1 MSEEFKSEE
10 VAAAEEIVEQVIED
24 VAAEAV
30 AEEIV
35 DEIKEEAEEEEEEE
49 EEEQADVESEEELDE
64 EDEYDISNE
73 TIFERL
79 AAVKYIIAP
88 ETREQISTQI
98 SKLTSIGGSLFNK
111 SGNFLWGAATTA
123 LLIGVPLSLTILAE
137 QQLIELEKQFSLQG
151 EQNNDLL
158 TALPD
163 EENQPDAK

>member
-1 MSEEFKSEE
+1 MSEEFKPEE

-35 DEIKEEAEEEEEEE
+35 DEIKEEAEEEEE

>member
-1 MSEEFKSEE
+1 MSEEYKPEE
-10 VAAAEEIVEQVIED
+10 VIAAEEIFEQVIED

-30 AEEIV
+30 AEEV
-35 DEIKEEAEEEEEEE
+35 VEEIEAEEKEAEEES
-49 EEEQADVESEEELDE
+49 DDELD
-64 EDEYDISNE
+64 EDEYDIENE

-88 ETREQISTQI
+88 ETREQISQKI
-98 SKLTSIGGSLFNK
+98 STISASGSSLFNK
-111 SGNFLWGAATTA
+111 SGNFLWGVATTA
-123 LLIGVPLSLTILAE
+123 LLFGVPLSLTILAE

>member
-1 MSEEFKSEE
+1 MSEEYKPEE
-10 VAAAEEIVEQVIED
+10 AAAAEEIVEQVIED
-24 VAAEAV
+24 VAAEAI

-35 DEIKEEAEEEEEEE
+35 DEIKEEAA
-49 EEEQADVESEEELDE
+49 EEQEFEDSEGELDE

-73 TIFERL
+73 TIFERV

-88 ETREQISTQI
+88 ETREQISSKI
-98 SKLTSIGGSLFNK
+98 STISALSGSLFNK
-111 SGNFLWGAATTA
+111 SGNFLWGIATTA
-123 LLIGVPLSLTILAE
+123 LLFGVPLSLTILAE

>member
-35 DEIKEEAEEEEEEE
+35 DEIKEEAEEEEE